1 MAEKTIATTEQKDE
15 ALQEQTRETERY
27 LTPPADIYETS
38 DELVLVADVPGVSDD
53 QLSINVDRDI
63 LTIQARSQD
72 IQSGQP
78 VDREFQLMS
87 YYRQFQLSNR
97 IDQDRISAE
106 LKHGVLT
113 LHLPKAEEAKPRQIA
128 VQTS

>member
-97 IDQDRISAE
+97 IDQDKISAE

-113 LHLPKAEEAKPRQIA
+113 LHLPKAVEARPRQIA

>member
-27 LTPPADIYETS
+27 LTPPVDIYETG
-38 DELVLVADVPGVSDD
+38 DELVLVADVPGVGDD

-72 IQSGQP
+72 DPSAQP

-97 IDQDRISAE
+97 IDQDKISAE
-106 LKHGVLT
+106 LTHGVLT

>member
-1 MAEKTIATTEQKDE
+1 MAEKTIATTEHKDE

-27 LTPPADIYETS
+27 LTPPVDIYETS
-38 DELVLVADVPGVSDD
+38 DELVLVADVPGVGDD
-53 QLSINVDRDI
+53 QLTINVDRDI
-63 LTIQARSQD
+63 LTIQTRSQD

-78 VDREFQLMS
+78 VDREFQLMN
-87 YYRQFQLSNR
+87 YFRQFQLSNR

-113 LHLPKAEEAKPRQIA
+113 LHLLKAKEAKPRQIA
-128 VQTS
+128 VQT